1 MNLYQNLVQ
10 AAEKNPDATALRFG
24 HETITHAELL
34 ARTQRLAIGL
44 RDLGIDETSKVA
56 ILLRNVPEFVISYYA
71 ALSLGAVVVP
81 LCYMCMAEEVEK
93 IVCDSMVET
102 LITNFEFED
111 MVKELQTSMCS
122 QISRYIVSEAPDLEG
137 VIRFESLMADRPGDF
152 TPVERDDDDVAV
164 ILYAPTSS
172 KVVRGCMLTHRNL
185 DWNAE
190 TVSRLCKISEDDVVM
205 AVLPFFAV
213 YGQSCVMN
221 ASIKAG
227 AAMVLHE
234 SFIPGEVLKSIQHE
248 KVTVFFGVPTMFV
261 YILNHPLIYQYDL
274 SSVRLWFTGGAP
286 FPREI
291 MDRWNNE
298 LGSRIYEGYGLTEAG
313 PLVCMQPLDGPYKVG
328 SIGVPPEGL
337 EVKVVDE
344 EGNELKTGEVGE
356 LVIRGP
362 NVMKGYYNKPEETE
376 KVLKDGWLYT
386 GDMVYIDED
395 GYIFVVGRKKD
406 LIIRGGFNIYPR
418 EIEEVLVSHPLI
430 SEAAVVGVA
439 NKYLGEEVKA
449 YVKQKPGSNLTE
461 EQVMAFCEE
470 RLPYY
475 KTPKY
480 IVFVRSFKKDPS
492 GQILKSLIEESGEQ
506 GQD

>member
-1 MNLYQNLVQ
+1 MNLYQNLVKT
-10 AAEKNPDATALRFG
+10 AGKSPDSTALFFG
-24 HETITHAELL
+24 HDTITYGELL
-34 ARTQRLAIGL
+34 SRTHRLASGL
-44 RDLGIDETSKVA
+44 RGLGVDETSKVA

-71 ALSLGAVVVP
+71 VLSLGAVAVP
-81 LCYMCMAEEVEK
+81 LCYMCLAEEVER

-102 LITNFEFED
+102 LITNFEFD
-111 MVKELQTSMCS
+111 DLVKELQASMCS
-122 QISRYIVSEAPDLEG
+122 QISRIIVKDAPELEG
-137 VIRFESLMADRPGDF
+137 VILYEKLLEGQPEAFDA
-152 TPVERDDDDVAV
+152 VERADDDMAV

-172 KVVRGCMLTHRNL
+172 KVVRGCMLTHHNL

-190 TVSRLCKISEDDVVM
+190 AMGKQCEIMPDDIIM

-221 ASIKAG
+221 TAIKAG
-227 AAMVLHE
+227 ASLVLQE
-234 SFIPGEVLKSIQHE
+234 SFIPGEVLKALQHE
-248 KVTVFFGVPTMFV
+248 QVTVFFGVPTMFV

-274 SSVRLWFTGGAP
+274 GSVRLWFTGGAP

-298 LGSRIYEGYGLTEAG
+298 LGARIIEGYGLTEAA
-313 PLVCMQPLDGPYKVG
+313 PLVSMQPLEGPYKIG
-328 SIGVPPEGL
+328 SIGVLPEGL
-337 EVKVVDE
+337 EAKVIDE
-344 EGNELKTGEVGE
+344 EGKGLAPGEVGE
-356 LVIRGP
+356 LIVRGP

-376 KVLKDGWLYT
+376 KVLKEDWLHT

-395 GYIFVVGRKKD
+395 GYIFIVGRKKD

-430 SEAAVVGVA
+430 SEAAVVGIP

-461 EQVMAFCEE
+461 EQVLEYCEE
-470 RLPYY
+470 KLPYY
-475 KTPKY
+475 KTPKF

-492 GQILKSLIEESGEQ
+492 GQILKDLIEEAT
-506 GQD
+506 

>member
-1 MNLYQNLVQ
+1 MNLYQNLVKT
-10 AAEKNPDATALRFG
+10 AEKNPDATALLFG
-24 HETITHAELL
+24 HDTISYGELL
-34 ARTQRLAIGL
+34 ARTHRLANGL
-44 RDLGIDETSKVA
+44 RGLGVDDNSKVA

-71 ALSLGAVVVP
+71 VLSLGATVVP
-81 LCYMCMAEEVEK
+81 LCYMCLAEEVEK

-102 LITNFEFED
+102 LITNFEFD
-111 MVKELQTSMCS
+111 DLVKDLQASMCS
-122 QISRYIVSEAPDLEG
+122 QIDRIIVKDAPELEG
-137 VIRFESLMADRPGDF
+137 VIKYETLVEGQPDTFEAA
-152 TPVERDDDDVAV
+152 ERGDDDVAV

-190 TVSRLCKISEDDVVM
+190 TMARECKLTGDDVVM

-213 YGQSCVMN
+213 YGQSCVMGS
-221 ASIKAG
+221 AVKAG
-227 AAMVLHE
+227 ASLILQE
-234 SFIPGEVLKSIQHE
+234 SFIPGEVLKALQHE
-248 KVTVFFGVPTMFV
+248 QVTVFYGVPTMFV

-274 SSVRLWFTGGAP
+274 GSVRLWFTGGAP
-286 FPREI
+286 FPREV

-298 LGSRIYEGYGLTEAG
+298 LGSRIYEGYGLTEAA
-313 PLVCMQPLDGPYKVG
+313 PLVSMQPLGGPYKIG

-344 EGNELKTGEVGE
+344 EGKDLERGEVGE
-356 LVIRGP
+356 LIVRGP
-362 NVMKGYYNKPEETE
+362 NVMKGYYNKHEETE
-376 KVLKDGWLYT
+376 KVLRDGWLYT

-395 GYIFVVGRKKD
+395 GYIFIVGRKKD

-430 SEAAVVGVA
+430 SEAAVVGIP

-461 EQVMAFCEE
+461 EQVLEYCEE
-470 RLPYY
+470 KLPYY
-475 KTPKY
+475 KTPKF

-492 GQILKSLIEESGEQ
+492 GQILKELIEEEG
-506 GQD
+506 